1 MRALL
6 ITAGF
11 FFSICAALIVYFAV
25 SDPGQEYDLKL
36 VLPIDTRQMPK
47 PAAPPAVVS
56 HDMNAASDEHAADGR
71 AEANAQ
77 PPFPARPP
85 VFLGDRPN
93 TASEAKGAE

>member
-11 FFSICAALIVYFAV
+11 FFSICAALIIYFAV

-36 VLPIDTRQMPK
+36 VLPVDTRQMPK
-47 PAAPPAVVS
+47 PAVPPAVVS
-56 HDMNAASDEHAADGR
+56 RGEEPASDGHAADGR
-71 AEANAQ
+71 AQANAE
-77 PPFPARPP
+77 PPVPGRPP

-93 TASEAKGAE
+93 TASEAKGGE